1 MVAVPDHI
9 PDHADAGWDGYAERV
24 LRNEGRL
31 EGLETLVAETRESD
45 RKLIEQRS
53 ESLARELER
62 RADAL
67 LELVTARADAVK
79 ALGTEERQADR
90 RYLDTLAEQSEKRRE
105 QMAHLLREMYTTNI
119 KQAHDENARA
129 IVALEHRRIGAT
141 DRLEQMVTQW
151 RASDE
156 AARILHATELARH
169 LDSLN
174 HANERMREY
183 MASSVTRELW
193 LSEKDA
199 SIKRE
204 GLLRD
209 QIIALDRLVLT
220 MTPIAVADKTHAEMV
235 TRMESSIGAAS
246 EVLHNRIS
254 VVSDAVAELKTY
266 RDTTSGR
273 SSGYNAVYGWVIAGV
288 TVLIAVI
295 VMADAFI
302 RK

>member
-1 MVAVPDHI
+1 MSDNAA
-9 PDHADAGWDGYAERV
+9 DHADAGWDGYAERV

-90 RYLDTLAEQSEKRRE
+90 RYLDTLAEQSEKRRAQAE
-105 QMAHLLREMYTTNI
+105 VLLREMYDTRI
-119 KQAHDENARA
+119 GKAHDENATA
-129 IVALEHRRIGAT
+129 IIALEHRRIGAT

-151 RASDE
+151 RASDDT
-156 AARILHATELARH
+156 ARQLHATELARH
-169 LDSLN
+169 LESLN

-209 QIIALDRLVLT
+209 QINVLDRLVLT
-220 MTPIAVADKTHAEMV
+220 MTPITVADKTHAEMIK
-235 TRMESSIGAAS
+235 RMETSIAAAVT
-246 EVLHNRIS
+246 VLDNRIS
-254 VVSDAVAELKTY
+254 VVAVAVDELKKY

-273 SSGYNAVYGWVIAGV
+273 SSGYNAVYGWAIAGV